1 MRLVSNRFA
10 FLVAVLKAREAKG
23 VGHEMLE
30 EILLR
35 AATMAEAVDFM
46 KGTDLGEFLSEYG
59 AARFDEMDELL
70 WKYLDRYF
78 DRIRKLRPDP
88 GATRLIDRYLHKY
101 DVANI
106 ISALRTAV
114 LQRPAHMIPAGTLFD
129 QGLLNDLS
137 RVQSPGEIVSVL
149 VTGGMAEYAEPIRRM
164 TDIDRRTLRQAE
176 RGLDQLY
183 LQMLRKTLEGMDDHE
198 ILLRAHGILIDCL
211 ILGRVLRAAASELPG
226 RIDGGDAVSGG
237 HLLTPDLVREL
248 AGLKVQEVAARLEDT
263 PYHAMVQETARQ
275 VEQQGAYV
283 IDRIM
288 ESELIMRVRELLSPR
303 SLSPCAVLW
312 HLIFKEH
319 EVRNVRVALKAVED
333 RLPPAEVK
341 DYLVVGL

>member
-1 MRLVSNRFA
+1 MRLASNRFA
-10 FLVAVLKAREAKG
+10 FLAAVLKAREAKG
-23 VGHEMLE
+23 VEHEMLE

-35 AATMAEAVDFM
+35 ATSMAEAVDFM
-46 KGTDLGEFLSEYG
+46 KGTDLGGFLSEYG

-78 DRIRKLRPDP
+78 DRIGKLRPDP
-88 GATRLIDRYLHKY
+88 RVARLIGRYLHKY

-114 LQRPAHMIPAGTLFD
+114 FQRPAHMIPAGTLFG
-129 QGLLNDLS
+129 QGMLNGLS
-137 RVQSPGEIVSVL
+137 RAQSPGEIVSVL

-164 TDIDRRTLRQAE
+164 ADIDRRALRQTE

-183 LQMLRKTLEGMDDHE
+183 LKMLRETLQGMDDHE
-198 ILLRAHGILIDCL
+198 ILLRAHGMLIDYL
-211 ILGRVLRAAASELPG
+211 ILGRVLRAAASG
-226 RIDGGDAVSGG
+226 ITGGTDGGGVVSGG
-237 HLLTPDLVREL
+237 YLLTPDLVREL
-248 AGLKVQEVAARLEDT
+248 AGLKIQEIAARLEDT
-263 PYHAMVQETARQ
+263 PYHAMVQEIAQ
-275 VEQQGAYV
+275 KVEQQGAYV

-288 ESELIMRVRELLSPR
+288 EPELVMRVRELLSPR

-312 HLIFKEH
+312 HLVFKEH

-333 RLPPAEVK
+333 RLPPAEAK
-341 DYLVVGL
+341 DYLVAGL

>member
-23 VGHEMLE
+23 VEHEMLE

-35 AATMAEAVDFM
+35 ATSMAEAVDFM
-46 KGTDLGEFLSEYG
+46 KGTDLGGFLSEYG
-59 AARFDEMDELL
+59 VARFDEMDELL

-78 DRIRKLRPDP
+78 DRIRKFRPDP
-88 GATRLIDRYLHKY
+88 RVAGLIDRYLHKY

-106 ISALRTAV
+106 VSALRAAV
-114 LQRPAHMIPAGTLFD
+114 FQRPAHMIPAGRLFD

-137 RVQSPGEIVSVL
+137 RMQSPGEIVSVL
-149 VTGGMAEYAEPIRRM
+149 VMGGMAEYAEPIRRM

-176 RGLDQLY
+176 RGLDHLY
-183 LQMLRKTLEGMDDHE
+183 LQMLRKTLEGMDDRE
-198 ILLRAHGILIDCL
+198 ILLRAHGILLDYL
-211 ILGRVLRAAASELPG
+211 ILGRVLRAAASG
-226 RIDGGDAVSGG
+226 MTGTIDGGGVVSGG
-237 HLLTPDLVREL
+237 YLLTPDLVREL
-248 AGLKVQEVAARLEDT
+248 AGLKVQEIAARLEDT
-263 PYHAMVQETARQ
+263 PYHAMVQEIVRQ
-275 VEQQGAYV
+275 TEQQGAYV

-288 ESELIMRVRELLSPR
+288 ESELIMRLREVLSPR

-319 EVRNVRVALKAVED
+319 EVRNVRFALKAVED